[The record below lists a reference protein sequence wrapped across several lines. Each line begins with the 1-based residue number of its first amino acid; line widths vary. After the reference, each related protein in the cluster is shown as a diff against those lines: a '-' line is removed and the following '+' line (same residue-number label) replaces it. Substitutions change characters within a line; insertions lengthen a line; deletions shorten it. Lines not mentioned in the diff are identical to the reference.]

1 MTAILDIVKYLSRNC
16 VYGEEIYSTRNDLR
30 MLNWSKISISKISH
44 FSSLS
49 RWICPNQF
57 ILIGL
62 RWNISK
68 IIFYQLKYIILTYI
82 LSKLLIGQNFASSN
96 SNSSTRKQLCDYLW
110 KKIEQAMT
118 KQQET
123 TTEKQDLIWKKTF
136 FIIFVDFSK
145 KNILA

>member
-1 MTAILDIVKYLSRNC
+1 MTAILDIGKYLSRNC

-30 MLNWSKISISKISH
+30 MLNWSKISISKVSH

-68 IIFYQLKYIILTYI
+68 IIFYPLKDIILTYI
-82 LSKLLIGQNFASSN
+82 LSKLLIGQNFTSSN

-110 KKIEQAMT
+110 KKSNKRWRNKRDNNREARSHL
-118 KQQET
+118 KE
-123 TTEKQDLIWKKTF
+123 D
-136 FIIFVDFSK
+136 IFHPFCRF
-145 KNILA
+145 